1 MITKTIRFAF
11 VLGMLSLLLQP
22 LAASAQFRAFINL
35 GVSGSSF
42 RGRNLKNASPIYRFG
57 GGGGIRYI
65 YASGFE
71 FETGLNYTV
80 KGASDFETTIEGFP
94 AIGVSEITYI
104 ELPVLI
110 GYRFNTE
117 GTLSPRLYAGPSMAF
132 KTDAHL
138 RFRAPGSDLE
148 QTETDDTVEDKD
160 LGLAVGID
168 VDAKFRGETL
178 SFGLRSVFGFSNA
191 RTSKTKSELYNTTV
205 TLHFGIVF

>member
-1 MITKTIRFAF
+1 MIRKTIRCAF

-35 GVSGSSF
+35 GMSGSSF
-42 RGRNLKNASPIYRFG
+42 RGGNLEDASPIYRFG

-80 KGASDFETTIEGFP
+80 KGAELEGTINEIP
-94 AIGVSEITYI
+94 IVGVSEITYI

-117 GTLSPRLYAGPSMAF
+117 GTLSPRLFAGPSMAF
-132 KTDAHL
+132 KTDAQIK
-138 RFRAPGSDLE
+138 FRAPGSEFE

-168 VDAKFRGETL
+168 VDTKFRGETL

-191 RTSKTKSELYNTTV
+191 RSSKPELYNTTL